1 MGKEI
6 HKVPAY
12 QTTVVDRTGSGDVFS
27 SAFAIRYF
35 ETKNALESGL
45 FASSAASFVIEDFG
59 PKNIKDRNGILER
72 FRELKDSYDKS
83 NLNF

>member
-1 MGKEI
+1 MEKETHRI
-6 HKVPAY
+6 PAY

-45 FASSAASFVIEDFG
+45 FATAAASFVIEDFG
-59 PKNIKDRNGILER
+59 TKNIAERNKVEER
-72 FRELKDSYDKS
+72 FKMLKNSH
-83 NLNF
+83 NLLLGE